1 MQSRHAFLEADAK
14 DSRYFECPNDSP
26 EWLAA
31 GADFS
36 VLQMADWA
44 TAAAAGSAE
53 QLAASHAAALA
64 LGARQQAGSGFL
76 CSCFNSCLRPFCL
89 G

>member
-1 MQSRHAFLEADAK
+1 MQARHAFLEAGAK
-14 DSRYFECPNDSP
+14 DSRCFECPNNSP

-31 GADFS
+31 LADLS
-36 VLQMADWA
+36 VLQMGDRPTAP
-44 TAAAAGSAE
+44 AAASAE
-53 QLAASHAAALA
+53 QIAASRATAWRWLP
-64 LGARQQAGSGFL
+64 GSRLDRVFI

>member
-1 MQSRHAFLEADAK
+1 MGAGHAFLEADGK
-14 DSRYFECPNDSP
+14 EHRCIVCLNDSP

-31 GADFS
+31 LADFS
-36 VLQMADWA
+36 VLQMADWP

-53 QLAASHAAALA
+53 QLAASHAAVLA
-64 LGARQQAGSGFL
+64 LGARQQAGSGSI
-76 CSCFNSCLRPFCL
+76 CSCFNSCLRLFCL

>member
-1 MQSRHAFLEADAK
+1 MQSRHAFLEAGAK

-31 GADFS
+31 LAHFS
-36 VLQMADWA
+36 VLQMGDWPTA
-44 TAAAAGSAE
+44 PTAASAE
-53 QLAASHAAALA
+53 QLAASHPAALA
-64 LGARQQAGSGFL
+64 LGARQQAGSGFI
-76 CSCFNSCLRPFCL
+76 CSCFNSCLRSFCL